1 MASKLTQEKKLSQAA
16 ISNVISLF
24 DHLSEAHVHMSTAA
38 ANLSSLGKI
47 TDPATFK
54 TILHASICL
63 MVQLSIPERFLDPI
77 KDPEV
82 DQSPQSMMSKIE
94 HDILPMS
101 DKAVLAREPVNVPT
115 WLLCAVVWLKLSR
128 TILNKGTQKEV
139 AAKFQVQEKQLL

>member
-24 DHLSEAHVHMSTAA
+24 DHLSEAHVHMSTAVV
-38 ANLSSLGKI
+38 NLSSLGKI

-54 TILHASICL
+54 TILCASIHL
-63 MVQLSIPERFLDPI
+63 MVQLSIPKRFLDPI

-94 HDILPMS
+94 CDILPMS
-101 DKAVLAREPVNVPT
+101 NKVVLAREPVNGSMQ
-115 WLLCAVVWLKLSR
+115 LLCAVIWLKLSR
-128 TILNKGTQKEV
+128 TILNEGHI
-139 AAKFQVQEKQLL
+139 